1 MLKKKLKYLYLSWLS
16 TGSTS
21 ASLFPGGD
29 SKVTLQQKNISL
41 DNLGVQQI
49 SGIVY
54 LKIP

>member
-41 DNLGVQQI
+41 DILGVQQI

-54 LKIP
+54 FKIP